1 MRALPVLLL
10 AAIVVAWWRRAPPIC
25 WRSTAR
31 RRHRTQYAAARATWA
46 AGQEKLPLGRSGLP
60 PVRRRCRQ
68 DPAERPR
75 LPRAGPRDPEHDLA
89 LQFQRAVAV
98 DHAAPLPPAE
108 SHGIRAG
115 KDAGRAGRCRIRA
128 RGAGCILRV
137 AQAYFD
143 VLLAQ
148 NTVELAGRGSPP
160 SASSWS
166 RPSATSRSAPPRS
179 PTRTMR
185 RRYDLTVSGEIAA
198 KNDPR

>member
-1 MRALPVLLL
+1 
-10 AAIVVAWWRRAPPIC
+10 
-25 WRSTAR
+25 
-31 RRHRTQYAAARATWA
+31 
-46 AGQEKLPLGRSGLP
+46 
-60 PVRRRCRQ
+60 
-68 DPAERPR
+68 
-75 LPRAGPRDPEHDLA
+75 
-89 LQFQRAVAV
+89 
-98 DHAAPLPPAE
+98 
-108 SHGIRAG
+108 
-115 KDAGRAGRCRIRA
+115 
-128 RGAGCILRV
+128 V